1 MRLSMHA
8 VWSAVVLLVPA
19 VTEGADQKP
28 AETLAAIKKEQ
39 EAAWSELKNGR
50 KPGTTDAEQKKAVE
64 RFYKSVGDLGRR
76 AVALAKRYPD
86 SPDAAEA
93 LVWAHSATTE
103 DDPELAGLIYDI
115 LAERYLDSDAI
126 LPLCRHAWTD
136 AVKGTHTEAFLR
148 AAVERSKNV
157 KVRSL
162 CCYSLGRHQQKLAS
176 WVRNLNDPVR
186 GEIILRHLGRF
197 REGVNGRLRALDPE
211 KLEHEAEECFDR
223 TIKEFGDLQPMGKDF
238 APLREQAAGALFK
251 MHHLSIGRPAPE
263 IQGEDIDGKPMKLS
277 DFRGKVVVVS
287 FWATWCGLCMGLVP
301 HEKALVEK
309 FNARPLVLV
318 GVNGDEDRET
328 VKTVSA
334 KEGITWRSF
343 WNGGWRQGI
352 PVQWGI
358 RGWPT
363 LYVIDGNGVIRDN
376 GLVFFQESLY
386 GSTTPDKMIEALVAE
401 AEKASK
407 R

>member
-1 MRLSMHA
+1 VS
-8 VWSAVVLLVPA
+8 
-19 VTEGADQKP
+19 
-28 AETLAAIKKEQ
+28 
-39 EAAWSELKNGR
+39 
-50 KPGTTDAEQKKAVE
+50 
-64 RFYKSVGDLGRR
+64 F
-76 AVALAKRYPD
+76 
-86 SPDAAEA
+86 
-93 LVWAHSATTE
+93 
-103 DDPELAGLIYDI
+103 
-115 LAERYLDSDAI
+115 
-126 LPLCRHAWTD
+126 PL
-136 AVKGTHTEAFLR
+136 
-148 AAVERSKNV
+148 
-157 KVRSL
+157 
-162 CCYSLGRHQQKLAS
+162 
-176 WVRNLNDPVR
+176 
-186 GEIILRHLGRF
+186 
-197 REGVNGRLRALDPE
+197 
-211 KLEHEAEECFDR
+211 
-223 TIKEFGDLQPMGKDF
+223 
-238 APLREQAAGALFK
+238 
-251 MHHLSIGRPAPE
+251 
-263 IQGEDIDGKPMKLS
+263 
-277 DFRGKVVVVS
+277 VVS
-287 FWATWCGLCMGLVP
+287 FWATWCGPCMGLVP

-386 GSTTPDKMIEALVAE
+386 GSRTPDKMIEALVAE